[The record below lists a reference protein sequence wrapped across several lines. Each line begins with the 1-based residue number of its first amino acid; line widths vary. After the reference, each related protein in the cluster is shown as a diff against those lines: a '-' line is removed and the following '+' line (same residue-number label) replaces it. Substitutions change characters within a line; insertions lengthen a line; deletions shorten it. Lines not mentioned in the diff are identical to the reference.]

1 MNNAKNEFL
10 KSLLKDGEEYGGL
23 LLGKNGEP
31 DQHIV
36 LLPGEAQAV
45 NWDDAKKFAADVGG
59 ELPTRREQALLFAN
73 LPEHF
78 QKDWYWSGEQ
88 RGSGSAW
95 TQSFGYGDQYWYLT
109 LIKCRARAVRRSVAI

>member
-10 KSLLKDGEEYGGL
+10 KSLLKAGEEYGGL
-23 LLGKNGEP
+23 LLGKDGEP

-45 NWDDAKKFAADVGG
+45 NWDDAKKFAADAGG

-78 QKDWYWSGEQ
+78 TPNWYWSGAQ

-95 TQSFGYGDQYWYLT
+95 VQDFDIGYQLWNFTSF
-109 LIKCRARAVRRSVAI
+109 KCRARAVRRSVAI

>member
-1 MNNAKNEFL
+1 MSNAKREFL
-10 KSLLKDGEEYGGL
+10 ESLLKKGETYGGL

-45 NWDDAKKFAADVGG
+45 NWDDAMKFAAKAGG

-73 LPEHF
+73 LPEEF
-78 QKDWYWSGEQ
+78 TPNWYWSGEQ

-95 TQSFGYGDQYWYLT
+95 FQFFTLGDQDWSLT
-109 LIKCRARAVRRSVAI
+109 SLKCRARAVRRSVAI